1 MSITIIAK
9 TIPKAVAAVD
19 KIKKLKRDK
28 IKRRIQSGAGF
39 SFVELLVTILILTLA
54 SGGMARGVAF
64 ARDQYRKS
72 MVLSEAKTLCSTLS
86 DIIKDELRNATD
98 AYYDT
103 DSKNTK
109 FTRYGYIPDNQKYFY
124 SYFYALDNNNIKSN
138 SGELWIGDLD
148 HYTLENPEYPKYN
161 KRLVSK
167 AAYSAYQLQAGLKVE
182 YESGVFH
189 VTLKI
194 LDAERQSEEIVKSEF
209 DVFPLN
215 S

>member
-1 MSITIIAK
+1 M
-9 TIPKAVAAVD
+9 
-19 KIKKLKRDK
+19 KRDT

-39 SFVELLVTILILTLA
+39 SFVELLMTILILTLA

-86 DIIKDELRNATD
+86 DIIKDELRNATKIINGNPPLF
-98 AYYDT
+98 
-103 DSKNTK
+103 DS
-109 FTRYGYIPDNQKYFY
+109 YGYPGAD
-124 SYFYALDNNNIKSN
+124 SYLYAVDKHEELSN
-138 SGELWIGDLD
+138 RNGFWIGELWIGDPD
-148 HYTLENPEYPKYN
+148 NYPPENAKHAQYN

-167 AAYSAYQLQAGLKVE
+167 AAYSTYHLQAELTVE
-182 YESGVFH
+182 YEKNYEQNQDKFH
-189 VTLKI
+189 VTLRI

-215 S
+215 P